1 MAKRQAGTQATTV
14 FPWLIGG
21 SLLTAMVVSWS
32 SGFIGYRYAADQSGV
47 MLATF
52 WRFVLA
58 AVVLL
63 PWGWSALRS
72 MSGRAIAGQA
82 WVGVFAIAGFITPIA
97 KAIEWG
103 LAPGVTALIAN
114 LLPVAIV
121 TLSLWAPE
129 QRTTL
134 RQAGG
139 FAICMAGMVVASVP
153 DLQGQGSAYWLY
165 LLPVLGVVSLAGSSL
180 FQRSTSTANVPAI
193 GGLFIQI
200 CATLPV
206 FALLA
211 WQEGTLSPVASAGFL
226 TGVGWL
232 AVFSTLGGYGF
243 YWICLQRYS
252 VQTVSAAMFLTPLVT
267 LVWASIQFGEA
278 MTGWAVV
285 GSAITLAGVTVLA
298 ARTAFRTHAKAA
310 SPQGEAAPE

>member
-1 MAKRQAGTQATTV
+1 
-14 FPWLIGG
+14 
-21 SLLTAMVVSWS
+21 MVVSWS

-72 MSGRAIAGQA
+72 MGGRAIAGQA
-82 WVGVFAIAGFITPIA
+82 LVGVFAIAGFITPIA

-121 TLSLWAPE
+121 TLSLWTPE
-129 QRTTL
+129 RRTTR

-139 FAICMAGMVVASVP
+139 FAICLAGMVIASFP

-180 FQRSTSTANVPAI
+180 FQRTADAADVPAI

-200 CATLPV
+200 CATLPI
-206 FALLA
+206 FAVLA
-211 WQEGTLSPVASAGFL
+211 WQEGALRPVATSGFI

-232 AVFSTLGGYGF
+232 VVFSTLGGYGF
-243 YWICLQRYS
+243 YWICLRRYS
-252 VQTVSAAMFLTPLVT
+252 VQTVSAALFLTPLVT
-267 LVWASIQFGEA
+267 LIWASIQFGEA
-278 MTGWAVV
+278 LTAWAVA
-285 GSAITLAGVTVLA
+285 GLAITLAGVYVFA
-298 ARTAFRTHAKAA
+298 ARPASRAHAKAA
-310 SPQGEAAPE
+310 SPQGEAASD

>member
-1 MAKRQAGTQATTV
+1 MAKRQAGTRTTTL
-14 FPWLIGG
+14 FPRLVAG
-21 SLLTAMVVSWS
+21 SLLAAMVVSWS

-63 PWGWSALRS
+63 PWGWTALRS
-72 MSGRAIAGQA
+72 MSGRAVAGQA
-82 WVGVFAIAGFITPIA
+82 LVGVFAIAGFITPIA

-103 LAPGVTALIAN
+103 LPPGVTALIAN

-121 TLSLWAPE
+121 TLSLWTPE
-129 QRTTL
+129 RRTTR

-139 FAICMAGMVVASVP
+139 YAICLAGMVIASFP

-180 FQRSTSTANVPAI
+180 FQRTADAADVPAV

-200 CATLPV
+200 CATLPI
-206 FALLA
+206 FAVLA
-211 WQEGTLSPVASAGFL
+211 WQEGALSPLATSGFL

-232 AVFSTLGGYGF
+232 VVFSTLGGYGF
-243 YWICLQRYS
+243 YWICLRRYS
-252 VQTVSAAMFLTPLVT
+252 VQTVSAALFLTPLVT
-267 LVWASIQFGEA
+267 LVWASVQFGEA
-278 MTGWAVV
+278 LTGWAMA
-285 GSAITLAGVTVLA
+285 GFTITLAGVYVFA
-298 ARTAFRTHAKAA
+298 ARPPFRAHAKAA
-310 SPQGEAAPE
+310 SPQGEAASD

>member
-1 MAKRQAGTQATTV
+1 MAKRQAGTETTTL
-14 FPWLIGG
+14 FPRLIAG
-21 SLLTAMVVSWS
+21 SLLAAMVVSWS
-32 SGFIGYRYAADQSGV
+32 SGFIGYRFAADQSGV

-63 PWGWSALRS
+63 PWGWRALRS

-82 WVGVFAIAGFITPIA
+82 LVGVFAIAGFITPIA

-103 LAPGVTALIAN
+103 LPPGITALIAN

-121 TLSLWAPE
+121 TLSLWTPE
-129 QRTTL
+129 RRTTR

-139 FAICMAGMVVASVP
+139 YAICLAGMVIASFP

-180 FQRSTSTANVPAI
+180 FQRTAGATDVPAV

-200 CATLPV
+200 CATLPI

-211 WQEGTLSPVASAGFL
+211 WQEGTLSPVATSGFL
-226 TGVGWL
+226 SGVGWL
-232 AVFSTLGGYGF
+232 VVFSTLGGYGF
-243 YWICLQRYS
+243 YWICLRRYS
-252 VQTVSAAMFLTPLVT
+252 LQTVSAALFLTPLVT
-267 LVWASIQFGEA
+267 LIWASVQFDEA
-278 MTGWAVV
+278 LTGWAMA
-285 GSAITLAGVTVLA
+285 GLAITLAGVYVFA
-298 ARTAFRTHAKAA
+298 ARPPSRAHAKAA
-310 SPQGEAAPE
+310 SPQGEAASE